1 MEDPYRPPLPLEVD
15 LDTLGYI
22 IVKAREF
29 DVKVPTADPDPGSN
43 PSDDGGEAVL
53 SDYPSDPTRTELRAA
68 IDNLNDDEVGDVIA
82 LAWVGRGDYDDRGW
96 GEARV
101 LARERQREQSSSD
114 YLLGMPA
121 LGDYLE
127 EGLAVLGYP
136 TEEIGLG
143 HL

>member
-1 MEDPYRPPLPLEVD
+1 MEDPYRPPLPIDVD

-29 DVKVPTADPDPGSN
+29 DVKVPPAEPDPGSN
-43 PSDDGGEAVL
+43 PTDDGEGAVL
-53 SDYPSDPTRTELRAA
+53 SDYPCDATRAELRAA
-68 IDNLNDDEVGDVIA
+68 IDNLNDDEISDIVA
-82 LAWVGRGDYDDRGW
+82 LAWLGRGDYDERQW
-96 GEARV
+96 GQARV
-101 LARERQREQSSSD
+101 LARERHRRTSSD
-114 YLLGMPA
+114 YLMGMPA

-127 EGLAVLGYP
+127 EGLSMLGYP